1 MSVSSLAFCARAIAS
16 ATTVRTM
23 RHPLR
28 EELSLTIRSRITC
41 TLHRLPAKLGIY
53 LTGFQIG
60 IVLANTP
67 KASMRINQSLKIVFQ
82 LHRLQILHLTLSSP
96 NWKSFSKTHLMSF
109 NSSCKMPHNKLYRTA
124 SLRIRSTRISP
135 RYSLVWDYQRA

>member
-28 EELSLTIRSRITC
+28 EEPSLTIRSRITC

-67 KASMRINQSLKIVFQ
+67 KASMRINQPLRKMSKF
-82 LHRLQILHLTLSSP
+82 RKLQILLLTLSSP
-96 NWKSFSKTHLMSF
+96 NWKSCNKMYLMNC
-109 NSSCKMPHNKLYRTA
+109 NSSYRMPHNKLCRPML
-124 SLRIRSTRISP
+124 LRISSIGIN
-135 RYSLVWDYQRA
+135 LH

>member
-23 RHPLR
+23 RHPSR
-28 EELSLTIRSRITC
+28 EEPSLTIRSRTTC

-67 KASMRINQSLKIVFQ
+67 KASMRINQPLRKMSKF
-82 LHRLQILHLTLSSP
+82 RKLQILLLTLSSP
-96 NWKSFSKTHLMSF
+96 NWKSYSKTHLMSC
-109 NSSCKMPHNKLYRTA
+109 NSSCKTPRNKLYRTMP
-124 SLRIRSTRISP
+124 LRISSTGISP
-135 RYSLVWDYQRA
+135 RY